1 MWALI
6 LEYQFAF
13 CNKNISKSL
22 LNWDLSK
29 NEIFKTWIK
38 IDEENLYIIEN
49 LESISNIIKSHVLT
63 IIENN
68 PDLQELFN
76 WQNLSFLVTDIKYD
90 WITIH

>member
-76 WQNLSFLVTDIKYD
+76 WQNLSFSVTDIKYD

>member
-68 PDLQELFN
+68 PDLQDLYN